1 MVEMVKNHLSQ
12 LEITGIAMVPSRPH
26 HFKLALATIMRSH
39 TNVLTMV
46 KTVLAQEEF
55 ILVIRTDRIMVM
67 KSLLQ
72 KVLLIGIR
80 RLCGNRAINFKLIVT
95 DLCSRKEK
103 HGMMFQMMISSASV
117 SLSLTQSHTIVLK
130 MAVSV
135 PVQVVMSSMVTNSK
149 LVHLIL
155 PLSWKC
161 LIKVSIWL
169 LVQSKTL
176 WLASQ
181 KLSWEVKF
189 TMH

>member
-1 MVEMVKNHLSQ
+1 
-12 LEITGIAMVPSRPH
+12 
-26 HFKLALATIMRSH
+26 
-39 TNVLTMV
+39 
-46 KTVLAQEEF
+46 
-55 ILVIRTDRIMVM
+55 
-67 KSLLQ
+67 
-72 KVLLIGIR
+72 
-80 RLCGNRAINFKLIVT
+80 
-95 DLCSRKEK
+95 
-103 HGMMFQMMISSASV
+103 MMFQMMIFSASV